1 MSTISIAEWPQM
13 PISGLPGSGFG
24 ARGSGLG
31 VRGSWFGA
39 RGSGREPRSV
49 LVVPIQRRHI
59 ATAGI
64 DPRPAFRSGF
74 VWDSSGIRL
83 GFVPPR
89 PRRIRDG
96 RWFSFTFWPA
106 HKQSCTASTD
116 TPFRRQNPQTPMQRA
131 DLRLHPP
138 SSDTFADQAG
148 RSRGVSRGGDQAAPG
163 QNAAGR
169 SKGRARPNRGN
180 HVRRSRGLA
189 CLNCRIPRRCFV
201 LCRAGRVRPEVA
213 HVSVIGDGFGWMT
226 NCR

>member
-1 MSTISIAEWPQM
+1 M
-13 PISGLPGSGFG
+13 PISGLLGSGFW
-24 ARGSGLG
+24 
-31 VRGSWFGA
+31 VRG

-49 LVVPIQRRHI
+49 LIVPIQRRHN
-59 ATAGI
+59 ATEGI
-64 DPRPAFRSGF
+64 DPRPPFRSEFVRDSSGIRLGF

-96 RWFSFTFWPA
+96 RWFSFTFLPA

-116 TPFRRQNPQTPMQRA
+116 TPFRRQNPRTPMQRA
-131 DLRLHPP
+131 DVRLNPP

-163 QNAAGR
+163 QSAAGR
-169 SKGRARPNRGN
+169 SKGGAQRNRGC
-180 HVRRSRGLA
+180 HVRRNRGLV